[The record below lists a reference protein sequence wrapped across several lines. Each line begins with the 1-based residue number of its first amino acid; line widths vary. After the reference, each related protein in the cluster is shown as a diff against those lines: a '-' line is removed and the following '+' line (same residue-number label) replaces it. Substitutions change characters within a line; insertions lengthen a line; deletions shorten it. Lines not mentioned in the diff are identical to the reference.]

1 MSKQTLNKGST
12 ANDGTGDTLRVGAQK
27 INENFTELYNLLG
40 GSTLSSGVSLD
51 SATKGIVFTGTDS
64 SDGFETN
71 LVVTEPTADR
81 TITLPDLTGTV
92 SLIAA
97 TQTLSNKTLTLPQI
111 NDTSANHQ
119 YVFAVSELAADRN
132 VTLPLLAGNDEF
144 TFNAHTQTL
153 TNKTLTSPT
162 ITTPAITSPKITT
175 GINDAN
181 NAEVIE
187 VPATTSAVNH
197 LKITNSAANGNPTL
211 EATGSDTNVGLNIG
225 TKGNGTVTVTSDVA
239 FSSQSL
245 TGAGAILLT
254 KTTVL
259 LNSSSSFTAT
269 LVDGTVIGQTKIL
282 TNKNSGTVTVTPASF
297 QPGTSLVLQ
306 QHEGAMIVWDGDDW
320 ALISTYGGA
329 VI

>member
-1 MSKQTLNKGST
+1 MSKQTLNKGSA

-40 GSTLSSGVSLD
+40 GSSLSSGVSLD
-51 SATKGIVFTGTDS
+51 ATTKGIVFTGVDS
-64 SDGFETN
+64 SDSFETN
-71 LVVTEPTADR
+71 LVPDEPTADR
-81 TITLPDLTGTV
+81 TITLPNSTGTV
-92 SLIAA
+92 VLHNA
-97 TQTLSNKTLTLPQI
+97 TQTLTNKTLTTPQI
-111 NDTSANHQ
+111 NDTSSDHQ
-119 YVFAVSELAADRN
+119 YVVAVSELAADRN
-132 VTLPLLAGNDEF
+132 VTLPLLTGNDEF

-153 TNKTLTSPT
+153 TNKTLTAPT

-175 GINDAN
+175 SINDTN
-181 NAEVIE
+181 GSKVIE

-197 LKITNSAANGNPTL
+197 LKITNSISNGNPIL
-211 EATGSDTNVGLNIG
+211 EAVGTDTHIGLSLGAKG
-225 TKGNGTVTVTSDVA
+225 TGTVTVTSDVA

-259 LNSSSSFTAT
+259 LNSSSDFTAT

-282 TNKNSGTVTVTPASF
+282 TNKNSGTVTVTPDSF
-297 QPGTSLVLQ
+297 QPGASLVLQ